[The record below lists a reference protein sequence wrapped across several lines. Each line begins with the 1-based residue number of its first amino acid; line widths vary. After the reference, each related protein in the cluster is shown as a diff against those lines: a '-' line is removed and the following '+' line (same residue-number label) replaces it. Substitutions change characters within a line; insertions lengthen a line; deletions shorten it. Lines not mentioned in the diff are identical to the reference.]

1 MPEISCK
8 QTRGEE
14 CAMKKVWLKLC
25 SAVLFT
31 MVVTPL
37 AYAGTANFYNIT
49 LQGTVLGRPFA
60 RQGILAFTTP
70 IPTGTTNGANPFEV
84 VIVSGNRLYPPKTE
98 RFSLLPTPSFLVVQ
112 VP

>member
-1 MPEISCK
+1 
-8 QTRGEE
+8 
-14 CAMKKVWLKLC
+14 MKKVWLKLC

-49 LQGTVLGRPFA
+49 LQGTVLEWPFA

-70 IPTGTTNGANPFEV
+70 
-84 VIVSGNRLYPPKTE
+84 NRLVRPMALT
-98 RFSLLPTPSFLVVQ
+98 RLRS
-112 VP
+112 